1 MKKVVLFLISLFI
14 ILPTCVLAKENNL
27 VEVYVFYSSS
37 CPHCKDAKAFLKE
50 YESETKK
57 IHINYYEVVHNKENA
72 LVLEKVQDYLD
83 EYSMSV
89 PYIVIGTEV
98 FIGYSD
104 SIKDDMINTIT
115 YYNESEYVD
124 VVGKIIDGSI
134 DKNTVS
140 NYKNEYKNNSGEEVK
155 VPILGHVNVKNVS
168 IPLIAVV
175 IGLVDGFNPCAMW
188 VLLFL
193 ISTLLGMK
201 DRKRMWIIGLTF
213 LLTSALVYMVIM
225 LGWLEIVVNI
235 TTSILIRNIVAVIA
249 VIGGLINLRTFI
261 KSKKTSGCTIIDDN
275 KRTKVFEKIKSF
287 TKEKSLFLALLGV
300 ITLAI
305 GVNVVEL
312 ACSAGLPLVFTQVLA
327 VNNITGVN
335 ALMYVIVYIFFFLI
349 DDLLIFII
357 AMTTLK
363 LTGISNKYAKYSH
376 LVGGIL
382 MVLIGLLLLIKPE
395 LIMFN
400 F

>member
-1 MKKVVLFLISLFI
+1 MKKIIKCFFLFLLIFFISD
-14 ILPTCVLAKENNL
+14 VNAKEINIDFTYILLLFCCSRLLCINKVCSYRRKSKSRTSCNKYETWYNEENAKL
-27 VEVYVFYSSS
+27 LDEIKEKYNTTGRGVPYTVVE
-37 CPHCKDAKAFLKE
+37 DNAFLGFNTTISSQIEDKIKE
-50 YESETKK
+50 LNNNT
-57 IHINYYEVVHNKENA
+57 
-72 LVLEKVQDYLD
+72 
-83 EYSMSV
+83 
-89 PYIVIGTEV
+89 
-98 FIGYSD
+98 
-104 SIKDDMINTIT
+104 IKDDKTPPEDSKTI
-115 YYNESEYVD
+115 YDIPIIGKVD
-124 VVGKIIDGSI
+124 IK
-134 DKNTVS
+134 KVS
-140 NYKNEYKNNSGEEVK
+140 V
-155 VPILGHVNVKNVS
+155 L
-168 IPLIAVV
+168 LITIV

-193 ISTLLGMK
+193 ISSLLGMK
-201 DRKRMWIIGLTF
+201 DRKRMWIIGVTF

-235 TTSILIRNIVAVIA
+235 TTSILVRNIIA
-249 VIGGLINLRTFI
+249 CIAIIGGLVNLRTFI
-261 KSKKTSGCTIIDDN
+261 KTRNTSGCTILNDK
-275 KRTKVFEKIKSF
+275 KRTKVFDKIKNF
-287 TKEKSLFLALLGV
+287 TKEKSLFLALAGV

-327 VNNITGVN
+327 INNITGVN
-335 ALMYVIVYIFFFLI
+335 ALMYVFIYIFFFLI

-382 MVLIGLLLLIKPE
+382 MIVIGLLLIIKPE

>member
-1 MKKVVLFLISLFI
+1 MKKIIKYFFLFLLIFFVNDV
-14 ILPTCVLAKENNL
+14 CAKEVNIKFFYGDGCPVCAREEKFLEEIESKYDVKIIKYETWYNEENAKL
-27 VEVYVFYSSS
+27 LDETKEKYNTTGRGVPYTVVEDS
-37 CPHCKDAKAFLKE
+37 AFLGFNTTISSQIEDKIKSISNDNNVNNDDKNDQKE
-50 YESETKK
+50 DKTIYDIPLIGKVDIKK
-57 IHINYYEVVHNKENA
+57 VSVL
-72 LVLEKVQDYLD
+72 LV
-83 EYSMSV
+83 S
-89 PYIVIGTEV
+89 IVIG
-98 FIGYSD
+98 I
-104 SIKDDMINTIT
+104 
-115 YYNESEYVD
+115 
-124 VVGKIIDGSI
+124 
-134 DKNTVS
+134 
-140 NYKNEYKNNSGEEVK
+140 
-155 VPILGHVNVKNVS
+155 
-168 IPLIAVV
+168 
-175 IGLVDGFNPCAMW
+175 VDGFNPCAMW

-235 TTSILIRNIVAVIA
+235 TTSILIRNIIAVIA

-335 ALMYVIVYIFFFLI
+335 ALMYVLVYIFFFLI

>member
-1 MKKVVLFLISLFI
+1 MKKIIKCFFLFLLIFFISD
-14 ILPTCVLAKENNL
+14 VNAKEINIDFFYGNGCPICSKEEKFL
-27 VEVYVFYSSS
+27 EEIEKKYDVKINKYETWYNEENAKLLDETKEKYNTTGRGVPYTVVE
-37 CPHCKDAKAFLKE
+37 DNAFLGFNTTISSQIEDKIKSISNDNNVNNDDKNDQKE
-50 YESETKK
+50 DKTIYDIPLIGKVDIKK
-57 IHINYYEVVHNKENA
+57 VSVL
-72 LVLEKVQDYLD
+72 LV
-83 EYSMSV
+83 S
-89 PYIVIGTEV
+89 IVIG
-98 FIGYSD
+98 I
-104 SIKDDMINTIT
+104 
-115 YYNESEYVD
+115 
-124 VVGKIIDGSI
+124 
-134 DKNTVS
+134 
-140 NYKNEYKNNSGEEVK
+140 
-155 VPILGHVNVKNVS
+155 
-168 IPLIAVV
+168 
-175 IGLVDGFNPCAMW
+175 VDGFNPCAMW

-193 ISTLLGMK
+193 ISSLLGMK

-235 TTSILIRNIVAVIA
+235 TTSILIRNIIAVIA

-335 ALMYVIVYIFFFLI
+335 ALMYVLVYIFFFLI

>member
-1 MKKVVLFLISLFI
+1 MKKIIKCFFLFLLIFFISD
-14 ILPTCVLAKENNL
+14 VNAKEINIDFFYGNGCPVCAREEKFL
-27 VEVYVFYSSS
+27 EEIEKKYDVKINKYETWYNEENAKLLDETKEKYNTTGRGVPYTVVEDS
-37 CPHCKDAKAFLKE
+37 AFLGFNTTISSQIEDKIKSISNDNNVNNDDKNDQKE
-50 YESETKK
+50 DKTIYDIPLIGKVDIKK
-57 IHINYYEVVHNKENA
+57 VSVL
-72 LVLEKVQDYLD
+72 LV
-83 EYSMSV
+83 S
-89 PYIVIGTEV
+89 IVIG
-98 FIGYSD
+98 I
-104 SIKDDMINTIT
+104 
-115 YYNESEYVD
+115 
-124 VVGKIIDGSI
+124 
-134 DKNTVS
+134 
-140 NYKNEYKNNSGEEVK
+140 
-155 VPILGHVNVKNVS
+155 
-168 IPLIAVV
+168 
-175 IGLVDGFNPCAMW
+175 VDGFNPCAMW

-235 TTSILIRNIVAVIA
+235 TTSILIRNIIAVIA

-275 KRTKVFEKIKSF
+275 KRTKVFEKIKNF

-335 ALMYVIVYIFFFLI
+335 ALMYVLVYIFFFLI

>member
-1 MKKVVLFLISLFI
+1 MKKIIKCFFLFLLIFFISD
-14 ILPTCVLAKENNL
+14 VNAKEINIDFFYGNGCPICSKEEKFL
-27 VEVYVFYSSS
+27 EEIEKKYDVKINKYETWYNEENAKLLDETKEKYNTTGRGVPYTVVEDS
-37 CPHCKDAKAFLKE
+37 AFLGFNTTISSQIEDKIKSISNDNNVNNDDKNDQKE
-50 YESETKK
+50 DKTIYDIPLIGKVDIKK
-57 IHINYYEVVHNKENA
+57 VSVL
-72 LVLEKVQDYLD
+72 LV
-83 EYSMSV
+83 S
-89 PYIVIGTEV
+89 IVIG
-98 FIGYSD
+98 I
-104 SIKDDMINTIT
+104 
-115 YYNESEYVD
+115 
-124 VVGKIIDGSI
+124 
-134 DKNTVS
+134 
-140 NYKNEYKNNSGEEVK
+140 
-155 VPILGHVNVKNVS
+155 
-168 IPLIAVV
+168 
-175 IGLVDGFNPCAMW
+175 VDGFNPCAMW

-235 TTSILIRNIVAVIA
+235 TTSILIRNIIAVIA

-335 ALMYVIVYIFFFLI
+335 ALMYVLVYIFFFLI

>member
-1 MKKVVLFLISLFI
+1 MKKIIKCFFLFLLIFFISD
-14 ILPTCVLAKENNL
+14 VNAKEINIDFFYGNGCPICSKEEKFL
-27 VEVYVFYSSS
+27 EEIEKKYDVKINKYETWYNEENAKLLDETKEKYNTTGRGVPYTVVEDS
-37 CPHCKDAKAFLKE
+37 AFLGFNTTISSQIEDKIKSISNDNNVNNDDKNDQKE
-50 YESETKK
+50 DKTIYDIPLIGKVDIKK
-57 IHINYYEVVHNKENA
+57 VSVL
-72 LVLEKVQDYLD
+72 LV
-83 EYSMSV
+83 S
-89 PYIVIGTEV
+89 IVIG
-98 FIGYSD
+98 I
-104 SIKDDMINTIT
+104 
-115 YYNESEYVD
+115 
-124 VVGKIIDGSI
+124 
-134 DKNTVS
+134 
-140 NYKNEYKNNSGEEVK
+140 
-155 VPILGHVNVKNVS
+155 
-168 IPLIAVV
+168 
-175 IGLVDGFNPCAMW
+175 VDGFNPCAMW

-235 TTSILIRNIVAVIA
+235 TTSILIRNIIAVIA

-275 KRTKVFEKIKSF
+275 KRTKVFEKIKNF

-335 ALMYVIVYIFFFLI
+335 ALMYVLVYIFFFLI

>member
-1 MKKVVLFLISLFI
+1 MKKIIKCFFLFLLIFFISD
-14 ILPTCVLAKENNL
+14 VNAKEINIDFFYGNGCPICSKEEKFL
-27 VEVYVFYSSS
+27 EEIEKKYDVKINKYETWYNEENAKLLDETKEKYNTTGRGVPYTVVE
-37 CPHCKDAKAFLKE
+37 DNAFLGFNTTISSQIEDKIKSISNDNNVNNDDKNDQKE
-50 YESETKK
+50 DKTIYDIPLIGKVDIKK
-57 IHINYYEVVHNKENA
+57 VSVL
-72 LVLEKVQDYLD
+72 LV
-83 EYSMSV
+83 S
-89 PYIVIGTEV
+89 IVIG
-98 FIGYSD
+98 I
-104 SIKDDMINTIT
+104 
-115 YYNESEYVD
+115 
-124 VVGKIIDGSI
+124 
-134 DKNTVS
+134 
-140 NYKNEYKNNSGEEVK
+140 
-155 VPILGHVNVKNVS
+155 
-168 IPLIAVV
+168 
-175 IGLVDGFNPCAMW
+175 VDGFNPCAMW

-193 ISTLLGMK
+193 ISSLLGMK
-201 DRKRMWIIGLTF
+201 DRKRMWIIGVTF

-235 TTSILIRNIVAVIA
+235 TTSILIRNIIAVIA

-275 KRTKVFEKIKSF
+275 KRTKVFEKIKNF

-335 ALMYVIVYIFFFLI
+335 ALMYVLVYIFFFLI

>member
-1 MKKVVLFLISLFI
+1 MKKIIKCFFLFLLIFFVNDV
-14 ILPTCVLAKENNL
+14 CAKEVNIKFFYGDGCPVCAREEKFLEEIEKKYDVKINKYETWYNEENAKL
-27 VEVYVFYSSS
+27 LDETKEKYNTTGRGVPYTVVE
-37 CPHCKDAKAFLKE
+37 DNAFLGFNTTISSQIEDKIKSISNDNNVNNDDQNDQKE
-50 YESETKK
+50 DK
-57 IHINYYEVVHNKENA
+57 
-72 LVLEKVQDYLD
+72 
-83 EYSMSV
+83 
-89 PYIVIGTEV
+89 
-98 FIGYSD
+98 
-104 SIKDDMINTIT
+104 TI
-115 YYNESEYVD
+115 YD
-124 VVGKIIDGSI
+124 
-134 DKNTVS
+134 
-140 NYKNEYKNNSGEEVK
+140 
-155 VPILGHVNVKNVS
+155 
-168 IPLIAVV
+168 IPLIGKVDIKKVSVLLVSIV

-235 TTSILIRNIVAVIA
+235 TTSILIRNIIAVIA

-327 VNNITGVN
+327 VNNITGLN
-335 ALMYVIVYIFFFLI
+335 ALMYVLVYIFFFLI

>member
-1 MKKVVLFLISLFI
+1 MKKIIKCFFLFLLIFFVNDV
-14 ILPTCVLAKENNL
+14 CAKEVNIKFFYGDGCPVCAREEKFLEEIESKYDVKIIKYETWYNEENAKL
-27 VEVYVFYSSS
+27 LDEAKEKYNTTGRGVPYTVVEDS
-37 CPHCKDAKAFLKE
+37 AFLGFNTTISSQIE
-50 YESETKK
+50 DK
-57 IHINYYEVVHNKENA
+57 IK
-72 LVLEKVQDYLD
+72 
-83 EYSMSV
+83 
-89 PYIVIGTEV
+89 
-98 FIGYSD
+98 
-104 SIKDDMINTIT
+104 SISNDNNVNND
-115 YYNESEYVD
+115 
-124 VVGKIIDGSI
+124 
-134 DKNTVS
+134 DKNDQKEDKTI
-140 NYKNEYKNNSGEEVK
+140 YD
-155 VPILGHVNVKNVS
+155 
-168 IPLIAVV
+168 IPLIGKVDIKKVSVLLVSIV

-235 TTSILIRNIVAVIA
+235 TTSILIRNIIAVIA

-327 VNNITGVN
+327 VNNITGLN
-335 ALMYVIVYIFFFLI
+335 ALMYVLVYIFFFLI

>member
-1 MKKVVLFLISLFI
+1 MGFNTTISSQIEDKIKSISNDNNVNNDDKNDQKEDKTIYDIPLIGKVDIKKVSVL
-14 ILPTCVLAKENNL
+14 L
-27 VEVYVFYSSS
+27 VS
-37 CPHCKDAKAFLKE
+37 
-50 YESETKK
+50 
-57 IHINYYEVVHNKENA
+57 
-72 LVLEKVQDYLD
+72 
-83 EYSMSV
+83 
-89 PYIVIGTEV
+89 IVIG
-98 FIGYSD
+98 I
-104 SIKDDMINTIT
+104 
-115 YYNESEYVD
+115 
-124 VVGKIIDGSI
+124 
-134 DKNTVS
+134 
-140 NYKNEYKNNSGEEVK
+140 
-155 VPILGHVNVKNVS
+155 
-168 IPLIAVV
+168 
-175 IGLVDGFNPCAMW
+175 VDGFNPCAMW

-235 TTSILIRNIVAVIA
+235 TTSILIRNIIAVIA

-335 ALMYVIVYIFFFLI
+335 ALMYVLVYIFFFLI

-363 LTGISNKYAKYSH
+363 LTGVSNKYAKYSH

>member
-1 MKKVVLFLISLFI
+1 MGISRPFFLFLLIFFVNDVCAKEVNIKFFYGDGCPVCAREEKFLEEIESKYDVKIIKYETWYNEENAKLLDETKEKYNTTGRGVPYTVVEDSAFLGFNTTISSQIEDKIKSISNDNNVNNDDKNDQKEDKTIYDIPLIGKVDIKKVSVL
-14 ILPTCVLAKENNL
+14 L
-27 VEVYVFYSSS
+27 VS
-37 CPHCKDAKAFLKE
+37 
-50 YESETKK
+50 
-57 IHINYYEVVHNKENA
+57 
-72 LVLEKVQDYLD
+72 
-83 EYSMSV
+83 
-89 PYIVIGTEV
+89 IVIG
-98 FIGYSD
+98 I
-104 SIKDDMINTIT
+104 
-115 YYNESEYVD
+115 
-124 VVGKIIDGSI
+124 
-134 DKNTVS
+134 
-140 NYKNEYKNNSGEEVK
+140 
-155 VPILGHVNVKNVS
+155 
-168 IPLIAVV
+168 
-175 IGLVDGFNPCAMW
+175 VDGFNPCAMW

-213 LLTSALVYMVIM
+213 LLTSALVYMVI
-225 LGWLEIVVNI
+225 
-235 TTSILIRNIVAVIA
+235 IRNIIAVIA

-275 KRTKVFEKIKSF
+275 KRTKVFEKIKNF

-335 ALMYVIVYIFFFLI
+335 ALMYVLVYIFFFLI

>member
-1 MKKVVLFLISLFI
+1 VKKIIKCFFLFLLIFFVNDV
-14 ILPTCVLAKENNL
+14 CAKE
-27 VEVYVFYSSS
+27 
-37 CPHCKDAKAFLKE
+37 
-50 YESETKK
+50 
-57 IHINYYEVVHNKENA
+57 
-72 LVLEKVQDYLD
+72 
-83 EYSMSV
+83 
-89 PYIVIGTEV
+89 
-98 FIGYSD
+98 
-104 SIKDDMINTIT
+104 
-115 YYNESEYVD
+115 
-124 VVGKIIDGSI
+124 
-134 DKNTVS
+134 
-140 NYKNEYKNNSGEEVK
+140 
-155 VPILGHVNVKNVS
+155 VNVKFFYGDGCPVCAREEKFLEEIESKYDVKIIKYETWYNEENAKLLDEAKEKYNTTGRGVPYTVVEDSAFLGFNTTISSQIEDKIKSISNDNNVNNDDQNDQKEDKTIYD
-168 IPLIAVV
+168 IPLIGKVDIKKVSVLLVSIV

-235 TTSILIRNIVAVIA
+235 TTSILIRNIIAVIA

-335 ALMYVIVYIFFFLI
+335 ALMYVLVYIFFFLI

>member
-1 MKKVVLFLISLFI
+1 MKKIIKCFFLFLLIFFVNDV
-14 ILPTCVLAKENNL
+14 CAKEVNIKFFYGDGCPVCAREEKFLEEIESKYDVKIIKYETWYNEENAKL
-27 VEVYVFYSSS
+27 LDEAKEKYNTTGRGVPYTVVEDS
-37 CPHCKDAKAFLKE
+37 AFLGFNTTISSQIEDKIKSISKDNNVNNDDQNDQKE
-50 YESETKK
+50 DK
-57 IHINYYEVVHNKENA
+57 
-72 LVLEKVQDYLD
+72 
-83 EYSMSV
+83 
-89 PYIVIGTEV
+89 
-98 FIGYSD
+98 
-104 SIKDDMINTIT
+104 TI
-115 YYNESEYVD
+115 YD
-124 VVGKIIDGSI
+124 
-134 DKNTVS
+134 
-140 NYKNEYKNNSGEEVK
+140 
-155 VPILGHVNVKNVS
+155 
-168 IPLIAVV
+168 IPLIGKVDIKKVSVLLVSIV

-235 TTSILIRNIVAVIA
+235 TTSILIRNIIAVIA

-327 VNNITGVN
+327 VNNITGLN
-335 ALMYVIVYIFFFLI
+335 ALMYVLVYIFFFLI

>member
-1 MKKVVLFLISLFI
+1 MGFNTTISSQIEDKIKSISNDNNVNNDDKNDQKEDKTIYDIPLIGKVDIKKVSVL
-14 ILPTCVLAKENNL
+14 L
-27 VEVYVFYSSS
+27 VS
-37 CPHCKDAKAFLKE
+37 
-50 YESETKK
+50 
-57 IHINYYEVVHNKENA
+57 
-72 LVLEKVQDYLD
+72 
-83 EYSMSV
+83 
-89 PYIVIGTEV
+89 IVIG
-98 FIGYSD
+98 I
-104 SIKDDMINTIT
+104 
-115 YYNESEYVD
+115 
-124 VVGKIIDGSI
+124 
-134 DKNTVS
+134 
-140 NYKNEYKNNSGEEVK
+140 
-155 VPILGHVNVKNVS
+155 
-168 IPLIAVV
+168 
-175 IGLVDGFNPCAMW
+175 VDGFNPCAMW

-235 TTSILIRNIVAVIA
+235 TTSILIRNIIAVIA

-327 VNNITGVN
+327 VNNITGLN
-335 ALMYVIVYIFFFLI
+335 ALMYVLVYIFFFLI

-363 LTGISNKYAKYSH
+363 LTGVSNKYAKYSH

>member
-1 MKKVVLFLISLFI
+1 MGFNTTISSQIEDKIKSISNDNNVNNDDKNDQKEDKTIYDIPLIGKVDIKKVSVL
-14 ILPTCVLAKENNL
+14 L
-27 VEVYVFYSSS
+27 VS
-37 CPHCKDAKAFLKE
+37 
-50 YESETKK
+50 
-57 IHINYYEVVHNKENA
+57 
-72 LVLEKVQDYLD
+72 
-83 EYSMSV
+83 
-89 PYIVIGTEV
+89 IVIG
-98 FIGYSD
+98 I
-104 SIKDDMINTIT
+104 
-115 YYNESEYVD
+115 
-124 VVGKIIDGSI
+124 
-134 DKNTVS
+134 
-140 NYKNEYKNNSGEEVK
+140 
-155 VPILGHVNVKNVS
+155 
-168 IPLIAVV
+168 
-175 IGLVDGFNPCAMW
+175 VDGFNPCAMW

-235 TTSILIRNIVAVIA
+235 TTSILIRNIIAVIA

-275 KRTKVFEKIKSF
+275 KRTKVFEKIKNF

-335 ALMYVIVYIFFFLI
+335 ALMYVLVYIFFFLI

>member
-1 MKKVVLFLISLFI
+1 MGFNTTISSQIEDKIKSISNDNNVNNDDKNDQKEDKTIYDIPLIGKVDIKKVSVL
-14 ILPTCVLAKENNL
+14 L
-27 VEVYVFYSSS
+27 VS
-37 CPHCKDAKAFLKE
+37 
-50 YESETKK
+50 
-57 IHINYYEVVHNKENA
+57 
-72 LVLEKVQDYLD
+72 
-83 EYSMSV
+83 
-89 PYIVIGTEV
+89 IVIG
-98 FIGYSD
+98 I
-104 SIKDDMINTIT
+104 
-115 YYNESEYVD
+115 
-124 VVGKIIDGSI
+124 
-134 DKNTVS
+134 
-140 NYKNEYKNNSGEEVK
+140 
-155 VPILGHVNVKNVS
+155 
-168 IPLIAVV
+168 
-175 IGLVDGFNPCAMW
+175 VDGFNPCAMW

-235 TTSILIRNIVAVIA
+235 TTSILIRNIIAVIA

-335 ALMYVIVYIFFFLI
+335 ALMYVLVYIFFFLI

>member
-1 MKKVVLFLISLFI
+1 MKKIIKCFFLFLLIFFISD
-14 ILPTCVLAKENNL
+14 VNAKEINIDFFYGNGCPICSKEEKFL
-27 VEVYVFYSSS
+27 EEIEKKYDVKINKYETWYNEENAKLLDETKEKYNTTGRGVPYTVVE
-37 CPHCKDAKAFLKE
+37 DNAFLGFNTTISSQIEDKIKE
-50 YESETKK
+50 LNNNT
-57 IHINYYEVVHNKENA
+57 
-72 LVLEKVQDYLD
+72 
-83 EYSMSV
+83 
-89 PYIVIGTEV
+89 
-98 FIGYSD
+98 
-104 SIKDDMINTIT
+104 IKDDKTLHEDSKTI
-115 YYNESEYVD
+115 YDIPIIGKVD
-124 VVGKIIDGSI
+124 IK
-134 DKNTVS
+134 KVS
-140 NYKNEYKNNSGEEVK
+140 V
-155 VPILGHVNVKNVS
+155 L
-168 IPLIAVV
+168 LITIV

-193 ISTLLGMK
+193 ISSLLGMK
-201 DRKRMWIIGLTF
+201 DRKRMWIIGVTF

-235 TTSILIRNIVAVIA
+235 TTSILVRNIIA
-249 VIGGLINLRTFI
+249 CIAIIGGLVNLRTFI
-261 KSKKTSGCTIIDDN
+261 KTRNTSGCTILDDK
-275 KRTKVFEKIKSF
+275 KRTKVFDKIKNF
-287 TKEKSLFLALLGV
+287 TKEKSLFLALAGV

-327 VNNITGVN
+327 INNITGVN
-335 ALMYVIVYIFFFLI
+335 ALMYVFVYIFFFLI

-382 MVLIGLLLLIKPE
+382 MIVIGLLLIIKPE

>member
-1 MKKVVLFLISLFI
+1 MKKIIKCFFLFLLIFFVNDV
-14 ILPTCVLAKENNL
+14 CAKEVNIKFFYGDGCPVCAREEKFLEEIESKYDVKIIKYETWYNEENAKL
-27 VEVYVFYSSS
+27 LDEAKEKYNTTGRGVPYTVVEDS
-37 CPHCKDAKAFLKE
+37 AFLGFNTTISSQIEDKIKSISNDNNVNNDDQNDQKE
-50 YESETKK
+50 DK
-57 IHINYYEVVHNKENA
+57 
-72 LVLEKVQDYLD
+72 
-83 EYSMSV
+83 
-89 PYIVIGTEV
+89 
-98 FIGYSD
+98 
-104 SIKDDMINTIT
+104 TI
-115 YYNESEYVD
+115 YD
-124 VVGKIIDGSI
+124 
-134 DKNTVS
+134 
-140 NYKNEYKNNSGEEVK
+140 
-155 VPILGHVNVKNVS
+155 
-168 IPLIAVV
+168 IPLIGKVDIKKVSVLLVSIV

-235 TTSILIRNIVAVIA
+235 TTSILIRNIIAVIA

-327 VNNITGVN
+327 VNNITGLN
-335 ALMYVIVYIFFFLI
+335 ALMYVLVYIFFFLI

>member
-1 MKKVVLFLISLFI
+1 MKKIIKCFFLFLLIFFISD
-14 ILPTCVLAKENNL
+14 VNAKEINIDFFYGNGCPVCAREEKFL
-27 VEVYVFYSSS
+27 EEIESKYDVKIIKYETWYNEENAKLLDETKEKYNTTGRGVPYTVVEDS
-37 CPHCKDAKAFLKE
+37 AFLGFNTTISSQIEDKIKSISNDNNVNNDDKNDQKE
-50 YESETKK
+50 DKTIYDIPLIGKVDIKK
-57 IHINYYEVVHNKENA
+57 VSVL
-72 LVLEKVQDYLD
+72 LV
-83 EYSMSV
+83 S
-89 PYIVIGTEV
+89 IVIG
-98 FIGYSD
+98 I
-104 SIKDDMINTIT
+104 
-115 YYNESEYVD
+115 
-124 VVGKIIDGSI
+124 
-134 DKNTVS
+134 
-140 NYKNEYKNNSGEEVK
+140 
-155 VPILGHVNVKNVS
+155 
-168 IPLIAVV
+168 
-175 IGLVDGFNPCAMW
+175 VDGFNPCAMW

-235 TTSILIRNIVAVIA
+235 TTSILIRNIIAVIA

-275 KRTKVFEKIKSF
+275 KRTKVFEKIKNF

-327 VNNITGVN
+327 VNNITGLN
-335 ALMYVIVYIFFFLI
+335 ALMYVLVYIFFFLI

-363 LTGISNKYAKYSH
+363 LTGVSNKYAKYSH

>member
-1 MKKVVLFLISLFI
+1 MKKIIKCFFLFLLIFFVNDV
-14 ILPTCVLAKENNL
+14 CAKEVNIKFFYGDGCPVCAREEKFLEEIESKYDVKIIKYETWYNEENAKL
-27 VEVYVFYSSS
+27 LDEAKEKYNTTGRGVPYTVVEDS
-37 CPHCKDAKAFLKE
+37 AFLGFNTTISSQIE
-50 YESETKK
+50 DK
-57 IHINYYEVVHNKENA
+57 IK
-72 LVLEKVQDYLD
+72 
-83 EYSMSV
+83 
-89 PYIVIGTEV
+89 
-98 FIGYSD
+98 
-104 SIKDDMINTIT
+104 SISNDNNVNND
-115 YYNESEYVD
+115 
-124 VVGKIIDGSI
+124 
-134 DKNTVS
+134 DKNDQKEDKTI
-140 NYKNEYKNNSGEEVK
+140 YD
-155 VPILGHVNVKNVS
+155 
-168 IPLIAVV
+168 IPLIGKVDIKKVSVLLVSIV

-235 TTSILIRNIVAVIA
+235 TTSILIRNIIA
-249 VIGGLINLRTFI
+249 CIAIIGGLINLRTFI

-335 ALMYVIVYIFFFLI
+335 ALMYVLVYIFFFLI

>member
-1 MKKVVLFLISLFI
+1 MKKIIKCFFLFLLIFFVNDV
-14 ILPTCVLAKENNL
+14 CAKEVNIKFFYGDGCPVCAREEKFLEEIESKYDVKIIKYETWYNEENAKL
-27 VEVYVFYSSS
+27 LDETKEKYNTTGRGVPYTVVEDS
-37 CPHCKDAKAFLKE
+37 AFLGFNTTISSQIEDKIKSISNDNNVNNDDKNDQKE
-50 YESETKK
+50 DKTIYDIPLIGKVDIKK
-57 IHINYYEVVHNKENA
+57 VSVL
-72 LVLEKVQDYLD
+72 LV
-83 EYSMSV
+83 S
-89 PYIVIGTEV
+89 IVIG
-98 FIGYSD
+98 I
-104 SIKDDMINTIT
+104 
-115 YYNESEYVD
+115 
-124 VVGKIIDGSI
+124 
-134 DKNTVS
+134 
-140 NYKNEYKNNSGEEVK
+140 
-155 VPILGHVNVKNVS
+155 
-168 IPLIAVV
+168 
-175 IGLVDGFNPCAMW
+175 VDGFNPCAMW

-235 TTSILIRNIVAVIA
+235 TTSILIRNIIAVIA

-335 ALMYVIVYIFFFLI
+335 ALMYVLVYIFFFLI

>member
-1 MKKVVLFLISLFI
+1 MKKIIKYFFLFLLIFF
-14 ILPTCVLAKENNL
+14 VNDVYAKEVNIKFFYGDGCPVCAREEKFLEEIESKYDVKITKYETWYNEENAKL
-27 VEVYVFYSSS
+27 LDETKEKYNTTGRGVPYTVVEDS
-37 CPHCKDAKAFLKE
+37 AFLGFNTTISSQIE
-50 YESETKK
+50 DK
-57 IHINYYEVVHNKENA
+57 IKSINNNNVNN
-72 LVLEKVQDYLD
+72 D
-83 EYSMSV
+83 
-89 PYIVIGTEV
+89 
-98 FIGYSD
+98 
-104 SIKDDMINTIT
+104 
-115 YYNESEYVD
+115 
-124 VVGKIIDGSI
+124 
-134 DKNTVS
+134 DKNDQKEDKTI
-140 NYKNEYKNNSGEEVK
+140 YD
-155 VPILGHVNVKNVS
+155 
-168 IPLIAVV
+168 IPLIGKVDIKKVSVLLVSIV

-235 TTSILIRNIVAVIA
+235 TTSILIRNIIAVIA
-249 VIGGLINLRTFI
+249 VIGGIINLRTFI

-275 KRTKVFEKIKSF
+275 KRNKVFEKIKSF

-335 ALMYVIVYIFFFLI
+335 ALMYVLVYIFFFLI

>member
-1 MKKVVLFLISLFI
+1 MKKIIKCFFLFLLIFFVNDV
-14 ILPTCVLAKENNL
+14 CAKEVNIKFFYGDGCPVCAREEKFLEEIESKYDVKIIKYETWYNEENAKL
-27 VEVYVFYSSS
+27 LDETKEKYNTTGRGVPYTVVEDS
-37 CPHCKDAKAFLKE
+37 AFLGFNTTISSQIE
-50 YESETKK
+50 DK
-57 IHINYYEVVHNKENA
+57 IK
-72 LVLEKVQDYLD
+72 
-83 EYSMSV
+83 
-89 PYIVIGTEV
+89 
-98 FIGYSD
+98 
-104 SIKDDMINTIT
+104 SISNDNNVNND
-115 YYNESEYVD
+115 
-124 VVGKIIDGSI
+124 
-134 DKNTVS
+134 DKNDQKEDKTI
-140 NYKNEYKNNSGEEVK
+140 YD
-155 VPILGHVNVKNVS
+155 
-168 IPLIAVV
+168 IPLIGKVDIKKVSVLLVSIV

-235 TTSILIRNIVAVIA
+235 TTSILIRNIIAVIA

-335 ALMYVIVYIFFFLI
+335 ALMYVLVYIFFFLI

>member
-1 MKKVVLFLISLFI
+1 MKKIIKCFFLFLLIFFVNDV
-14 ILPTCVLAKENNL
+14 CAKE
-27 VEVYVFYSSS
+27 
-37 CPHCKDAKAFLKE
+37 
-50 YESETKK
+50 
-57 IHINYYEVVHNKENA
+57 
-72 LVLEKVQDYLD
+72 
-83 EYSMSV
+83 
-89 PYIVIGTEV
+89 
-98 FIGYSD
+98 
-104 SIKDDMINTIT
+104 
-115 YYNESEYVD
+115 
-124 VVGKIIDGSI
+124 
-134 DKNTVS
+134 
-140 NYKNEYKNNSGEEVK
+140 
-155 VPILGHVNVKNVS
+155 VNVKFFYGDGCPVCAREEKFLEEIESKYDVKIIKYETWYNEENAKLLDEAKEKYNTTGRGVPYTVVEDSAFLGFNTTISSQIEDKIKSISNDNNVNNDDQNDQKEDKTIYD
-168 IPLIAVV
+168 IPLIGKVDIKKVSVLLVSIV

-235 TTSILIRNIVAVIA
+235 TTSILIRNIIAVIA

-335 ALMYVIVYIFFFLI
+335 ALMYVLVYIFFFLI

>member
-1 MKKVVLFLISLFI
+1 MKKIIKCFFLFLLIFFISD
-14 ILPTCVLAKENNL
+14 VNAKEINIDFFYGNGCPICSKEEKFL
-27 VEVYVFYSSS
+27 EEIEKKYDVKINKYETWYNEENAKLLDETKEKYNTTGRGVPYTVVE
-37 CPHCKDAKAFLKE
+37 DNAFLGFNTTISSQIEDKIKSISNDNNVNNDDKNDQKE
-50 YESETKK
+50 DKTIYDIPLIGKVDIKK
-57 IHINYYEVVHNKENA
+57 VSVL
-72 LVLEKVQDYLD
+72 LV
-83 EYSMSV
+83 S
-89 PYIVIGTEV
+89 IVIG
-98 FIGYSD
+98 I
-104 SIKDDMINTIT
+104 
-115 YYNESEYVD
+115 
-124 VVGKIIDGSI
+124 
-134 DKNTVS
+134 
-140 NYKNEYKNNSGEEVK
+140 
-155 VPILGHVNVKNVS
+155 
-168 IPLIAVV
+168 
-175 IGLVDGFNPCAMW
+175 VDGFNPCAMW

-193 ISTLLGMK
+193 ISSLLGMK
-201 DRKRMWIIGLTF
+201 DRKRMWIIGVTF

-235 TTSILIRNIVAVIA
+235 TTSILVRNIIA
-249 VIGGLINLRTFI
+249 CIAIIGGLVNLRTFI
-261 KSKKTSGCTIIDDN
+261 KTRNTSGCTILDDN

-287 TKEKSLFLALLGV
+287 TKEKSLFLALAGV

-327 VNNITGVN
+327 INNITGVN
-335 ALMYVIVYIFFFLI
+335 ALMYVFVYIFFFLI

-382 MVLIGLLLLIKPE
+382 MIVIGLLLIIKPE

>member
-1 MKKVVLFLISLFI
+1 MKKIIKCFFLFLLIFFVNDV
-14 ILPTCVLAKENNL
+14 CAKEVNIKFFYGDGCPVCAREEKFLEEIESKYDVKIIKYETWYNEENAKL
-27 VEVYVFYSSS
+27 LDEAKEKYNTTGRGVPYTVVEDS
-37 CPHCKDAKAFLKE
+37 AFLGFNTTISSQIE
-50 YESETKK
+50 DK
-57 IHINYYEVVHNKENA
+57 IK
-72 LVLEKVQDYLD
+72 
-83 EYSMSV
+83 
-89 PYIVIGTEV
+89 
-98 FIGYSD
+98 
-104 SIKDDMINTIT
+104 SISNDNNVNND
-115 YYNESEYVD
+115 
-124 VVGKIIDGSI
+124 
-134 DKNTVS
+134 DKNDQKEDKTI
-140 NYKNEYKNNSGEEVK
+140 YD
-155 VPILGHVNVKNVS
+155 
-168 IPLIAVV
+168 IPLIGKVDIKKVSVLLVSIV

-235 TTSILIRNIVAVIA
+235 TTSILIRNIIAVIA

-335 ALMYVIVYIFFFLI
+335 ALMYVLVYIFFFLI

>member
-1 MKKVVLFLISLFI
+1 MKKIIKYFFLFLLIFF
-14 ILPTCVLAKENNL
+14 VNDVYAKEVNIKFFYGDGCPVCAREEKFLEEIESKYDVKITKYETWYNEENAKL
-27 VEVYVFYSSS
+27 LDETKEKYNTTGRGVPYTVVEDS
-37 CPHCKDAKAFLKE
+37 AFLGFNTTISSQIE
-50 YESETKK
+50 DK
-57 IHINYYEVVHNKENA
+57 IKSINNNNVNN
-72 LVLEKVQDYLD
+72 D
-83 EYSMSV
+83 
-89 PYIVIGTEV
+89 
-98 FIGYSD
+98 
-104 SIKDDMINTIT
+104 
-115 YYNESEYVD
+115 
-124 VVGKIIDGSI
+124 
-134 DKNTVS
+134 DKNDQKEDKTI
-140 NYKNEYKNNSGEEVK
+140 YD
-155 VPILGHVNVKNVS
+155 
-168 IPLIAVV
+168 IPLIGKVDIKKVSVLLVSIV

-235 TTSILIRNIVAVIA
+235 TTSILIRNIIAVIA

-275 KRTKVFEKIKSF
+275 KRNKVFEKIKSF

-335 ALMYVIVYIFFFLI
+335 ALMYVLVYIFFFLI

>member
-1 MKKVVLFLISLFI
+1 MKNIIKCFFLFLLVFFVNEVS
-14 ILPTCVLAKENNL
+14 AKEVNITFFYGDGCPVCAREEKFLEEIESKYDVKITKYETWYNEENAKL
-27 VEVYVFYSSS
+27 LDEAKEKYNTTGRGVPYTVVEDS
-37 CPHCKDAKAFLKE
+37 AFLGFNTTISSQIE
-50 YESETKK
+50 DK
-57 IHINYYEVVHNKENA
+57 IKSINNNVNN
-72 LVLEKVQDYLD
+72 D
-83 EYSMSV
+83 
-89 PYIVIGTEV
+89 
-98 FIGYSD
+98 
-104 SIKDDMINTIT
+104 
-115 YYNESEYVD
+115 
-124 VVGKIIDGSI
+124 
-134 DKNTVS
+134 DKNDQKEDKTI
-140 NYKNEYKNNSGEEVK
+140 YD
-155 VPILGHVNVKNVS
+155 
-168 IPLIAVV
+168 IPLIGKVDIKKVSVFLVSIV

-235 TTSILIRNIVAVIA
+235 TTSILIRNIIAVIA
-249 VIGGLINLRTFI
+249 IIGGLINLRTFI
-261 KSKKTSGCTIIDDN
+261 KSKKSGCTIIDDK

-312 ACSAGLPLVFTQVLA
+312 ACSAGLPLVFTQILA
-327 VNNITGVN
+327 VNNVTGVN
-335 ALMYVIVYIFFFLI
+335 ALMYVLVYIFFFLI

-376 LVGGIL
+376 LIGGIL
-382 MVLIGLLLLIKPE
+382 MVLIGLLLIIKPE

>member
-1 MKKVVLFLISLFI
+1 
-14 ILPTCVLAKENNL
+14 
-27 VEVYVFYSSS
+27 
-37 CPHCKDAKAFLKE
+37 
-50 YESETKK
+50 
-57 IHINYYEVVHNKENA
+57 
-72 LVLEKVQDYLD
+72 
-83 EYSMSV
+83 
-89 PYIVIGTEV
+89 
-98 FIGYSD
+98 
-104 SIKDDMINTIT
+104 
-115 YYNESEYVD
+115 
-124 VVGKIIDGSI
+124 
-134 DKNTVS
+134 
-140 NYKNEYKNNSGEEVK
+140 
-155 VPILGHVNVKNVS
+155 
-168 IPLIAVV
+168 
-175 IGLVDGFNPCAMW
+175 
-188 VLLFL
+188 
-193 ISTLLGMK
+193 MK

-235 TTSILIRNIVAVIA
+235 TTSILIRNIIAVIA
-249 VIGGLINLRTFI
+249 IIGGLINLRTFI

-335 ALMYVIVYIFFFLI
+335 ALMYVLVYIFFFLI